1 MKNAKF
7 YLTSALM
14 SCALCVNAQT
24 VKSHQVEGGGTG
36 PYKAEVVADA
46 SLTTHTIY
54 RPKDMK
60 AAVQAQGKLPVLLYA
75 NGACANNN
83 VEMRLLLS
91 EVASHGYIAI
101 AIGPYDEDDPSA
113 KWKDVLKGA
122 YPEEKG
128 EVVLANGERLE
139 KPTAAEVEAIN
150 KARQEMIEAMKK
162 AEETAKKKGAK
173 KGEQPVAAFRTY
185 SKQLLEAMD
194 WITDQNANAQS
205 EYYHMI
211 DLDEVAAMGQSCGGA
226 QVLGVSHDPRIKT
239 CIMLNS
245 GIGQMEMSGTSKAI
259 LASVHTP
266 MFYLIGGKTDVAYLN
281 AADDF
286 KALNHVPVVMYN
298 TLDGHSGTYYEKN
311 GGSYAVAVTRWLD
324 WQLKGQQAKCALFLD
339 DDYASK
345 LFPTWTFQRKG
356 F

>member
-1 MKNAKF
+1 MFMAA
-7 YLTSALM
+7 LLAAGLSA
-14 SCALCVNAQT
+14 SAQT
-24 VKSHQVEGGGTG
+24 VKTHMVEGGGTG
-36 PYKAEVVADA
+36 PYKAQVVSDA

-54 RPKDMK
+54 CPKDIK
-60 AAVQAQGKLPVLLYA
+60 AAVNEQGKLPVLLYA

-83 VEMRLLLS
+83 VEMRLLLT

-113 KWKDVLKGA
+113 KWEDVLKSA
-122 YPEEKG
+122 YPEEKAQ
-128 EVVLANGERLE
+128 VVLANGKQLA
-139 KPTAAEVEAIN
+139 KPTPAEVEAIQ
-150 KARQEMIEAMKK
+150 KARAEMIAAMQK
-162 AEETAKKKGAK
+162 AEEAAKKKGK
-173 KGEQPVAAFRTY
+173 KGEQPAPQFRTY
-185 SKQLLEAMD
+185 SRQLLEAMD
-194 WITDQNANAQS
+194 WITDQNANPES
-205 EYYHMI
+205 EYYHLI
-211 DLDEVAAMGQSCGGA
+211 DLDKVAAMGQSCGGA
-226 QVLGVSHDPRIKT
+226 QVLGVAHDPRIKT

-245 GIGQMEMSGTSKAI
+245 GIGQMEMSGTSKQN
-259 LASVHTP
+259 LSSVHTP

-286 KALNHVPVVMYN
+286 AALNHVPVVMYN
-298 TLDGHSGTYYEKN
+298 TLDGHSGTYYEKH

-345 LFPTWTFQRKG
+345 LFPDWTFQRKG